1 MKNFTSIGNNKG
13 RGIGAMVLMV
23 TKYRKSRL
31 QVESEPDL
39 LSQREL
45 V

>member
-1 MKNFTSIGNNKG
+1 MKSFTSIGNNKG
-13 RGIGAMVLMV
+13 KEIGVMVLLV

-39 LSQREL
+39 LS
-45 V
+45 